1 MGTWLAGTFS
11 CCAVTSRLH
20 GLIKKLAGLW
30 RASLQSLHPADWA
43 NAAEY
48 RIHHAL
54 SSAISEILQYHR
66 ASLTR
71 NSPTHNTR
79 FVAGLRRPRQEEL
92 AIGSTLMTS

>member
-54 SSAISEILQYHR
+54 SCTSNYFRNSAISP
-66 ASLTR
+66 SLPDSQLSHT
-71 NSPTHNTR
+71 
-79 FVAGLRRPRQEEL
+79 
-92 AIGSTLMTS
+92 